1 MVTLFLKTVL
11 RHSQYNFLEW
21 VHYSSK
27 SLANNSKNSVI
38 NTSMLR
44 GNRTERRDAENTALA
59 FRAEAV
65 RTQIANLDGILQHM
79 KEHHRK
85 DK

>member
-1 MVTLFLKTVL
+1 
-11 RHSQYNFLEW
+11 
-21 VHYSSK
+21 
-27 SLANNSKNSVI
+27 
-38 NTSMLR
+38 MLR
-44 GNRTERRDAENTALA
+44 GNRTERTDAENTALA